1 MNNPKLWKGLF
12 AAIGFNLVVAGSIWL
27 FLNRSGAGPEV
38 RADTLSRLPPEPRP
52 YPRPSVEPVHD
63 EAGASLLAP
72 ELEVPNP
79 PKVGPVNQEN
89 QLGSI
94 LADYD
99 FGTSAEAIAWLTIEP
114 WGQPEFLELSEDEAH
129 ELLALD
135 DLMGLKGPGLMTG
148 ILGQPPTREDCEVAA
163 GFATVQEL
171 LHVALAWNTAIVEL
185 GGAPAAARGPAF
197 QRGLEQAVRAKD
209 DAEIALMAELDSVTS
224 FKLWRAWWTVY
235 RRWSAG
241 G

>member
-12 AAIGFNLVVAGSIWL
+12 AAIGFNLVVACSIWL

-114 WGQPEFLELSEDEAH
+114 WGQPDFLELTEEEAH
-129 ELLALD
+129 ELLGTD
-135 DLMGLKGPGLMTG
+135 DTMGLHGPKLVTSIAGPL
-148 ILGQPPTREDCEVAA
+148 PTMEDCERAA
-163 GFATVQEL
+163 KNNEVRL
-171 LHVALAWNTAIVEL
+171 SLRYALMWNKVVIEL
-185 GGAPAAARGPAF
+185 GSAPAAARSRFFNSA
-197 QRGLEQAVRAKD
+197 LEGAVRSKN
-209 DAEIALMAELDSVTS
+209 DAELALMQDLEHATGVTTWV
-224 FKLWRAWWTVY
+224 LWWRLWK
-235 RRWSAG
+235 RWESG
-241 G
+241 